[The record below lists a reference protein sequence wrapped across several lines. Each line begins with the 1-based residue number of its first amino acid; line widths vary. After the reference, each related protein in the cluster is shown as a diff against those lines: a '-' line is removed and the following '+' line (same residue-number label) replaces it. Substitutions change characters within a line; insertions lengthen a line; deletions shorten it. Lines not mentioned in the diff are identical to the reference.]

1 MSILFE
7 IKNSPKTFNLDLK
20 KTYFVGQIMTEL
32 DLVKTAS
39 QNLFKP
45 VSVLQKFDPTDFLSQ
60 VWKSQNT
67 FEEVESDY
75 ATPAFYNQKHFKK
88 SKTVHLVV
96 PILAKEKDSVF
107 PILHAALVLLDKA
120 GVQKIVLQVITDYQI
135 AILWSEFWQ
144 TYLQDLSKIEHKIF
158 LGSLGDQ
165 KYAFSKNLGEV
176 CLAGRVM
183 LNPILSQEGDQY
195 QSIDQYLK
203 LKFEAR
209 YYENYDIYTQN
220 QLEFFPKETN
230 ILTQIQKALELNA
243 SGEIFPLDNTAHS
256 FERNDQIW
264 ILDFVPDRLCQ
275 LLEILLQLNQ
285 VFELNQS
292 IFSNLDYGTKKE
304 SLLEDFQLNSNPE
317 YYPIFDSLTVDLWQK
332 EFLKIPFE
340 LKTDHSPE
348 QEFEIFLKENLEIL
362 LDSSKHKWLQI
373 DCRDFWDFKE
383 VVEGLEVF
391 ANQITDQNILIWDT
405 QNSQIQA
412 TIDNFDQN
420 LMQLSSRY
428 SDEIEPFQREYI
440 TKELQSQI
448 QSADSK
454 IPLFAGLFLILEN
467 V

>member
-7 IKNSPKTFNLDLK
+7 IKNNPKSFNLNLK
-20 KTYFVGQIMTEL
+20 KTYFVGQIMTES

-45 VSVLQKFDPTDFLSQ
+45 VSVLQKFDPSDFLSQ
-60 VWKSQNT
+60 VWESQDT

-75 ATPAFYNQKHFKK
+75 QTPAFYSKKHFKK

-107 PILHAALVLLDKA
+107 PILHAALVLLDKI
-120 GVQKIVLQVITDYQI
+120 GVQKIVLQIITDDQI
-135 AILWSEFWQ
+135 AILWSDFWQ
-144 TYLQDLSKIEHKIF
+144 TYLQDLSKIEHKVF

-165 KYAFSKNLGEV
+165 KYAFSKKLDEV

-183 LNPILSQEGDQY
+183 LNPVLSQEGDQY

-285 VFELNQS
+285 VFGLNQS
-292 IFSNLDYGTKKE
+292 IFSNLDYGIQKE

-317 YYPIFDSLTVDLWQK
+317 YYPIFDPLAVDSWQK

-340 LKTDHSPE
+340 LKTDRSPE
-348 QEFEIFLKENLEIL
+348 QEFESFLKENIEIL
-362 LDSSKHKWLQI
+362 LDSSKHKWIQI
-373 DCRDFWDFKE
+373 DYKDFWDFKE
-383 VVEGLEVF
+383 IFEGLEVF
-391 ANQITDQNILIWDT
+391 ANQLSGQNILIWDA

-412 TIDNFDQN
+412 TIDNFN
-420 LMQLSSRY
+420 KYLMQLSRY
-428 SDEIEPFQREYI
+428 LEEIQPTQREYLI
-440 TKELQSQI
+440 KELESQI
-448 QSADSK
+448 QNSDSK
-454 IPLFAGLFLILEN
+454 IPLFAGLFLILD
-467 V
+467 